1 MKKRLLER
9 AEREVGVGHWLTDL
23 VNELSVSPDTPL
35 SPKFHFDRVTEALN
49 ELKENNSE
57 IFEGVF
63 FSPEE
68 DKQVDVKYEDLSD
81 AELVQ
86 AMETWEENEME
97 NAFDSW
103 DYGYSLTDE
112 VSESS
117 ESRHF
122 EFIRCLPF

>member
-1 MKKRLLER
+1 MVPFHDRWIQSQFKDEINIEKMKKRLLER

-68 DKQVDVKYEDLSD
+68 DKQVEK
-81 AELVQ
+81 
-86 AMETWEENEME
+86 
-97 NAFDSW
+97 
-103 DYGYSLTDE
+103 
-112 VSESS
+112 
-117 ESRHF
+117 H
-122 EFIRCLPF
+122 